1 MNNILICTYGGIMS
15 EQILFVDDEKFI
27 LSLAERIFQ
36 DRGFDILTF
45 LNAQDAL
52 ECVKNNEIAV
62 LVSDNMMPTMTG
74 IELLSKVRAISPDTV
89 CILMTGYVNLQTALD
104 AINKAEAFRFIVK
117 PWDNKSLIEMIDD
130 AMKRYKLKKS
140 IRTGDEATMLSLI
153 HALELRDPYT
163 KGHSERVAEYS
174 IMLALALDVQPEK
187 LNAIKYGG
195 WLHDCGKIG
204 ISENILHGEGPLDE
218 AQLHIIKN
226 HPLWGADIV
235 KDAHLSE
242 STVNIIRYH
251 HERFDVNGYPFGSK
265 AHNIP
270 IEARIVAV
278 ADVYD
283 ALTTKRSY
291 RDAYSKETALE
302 ILSSMKGNVLDPE
315 IVDVFTAL
323 FEKQTPKRTESL
335 QENYH
340 N

>member
-1 MNNILICTYGGIMS
+1 ML

-36 DRGFDILTF
+36 DRGFNILTCI
-45 LNAQDAL
+45 NPHDAL
-52 ECVKNNEIAV
+52 ECVKNNEIAI

-74 IELLSKVRAISPDTV
+74 IELLSRVRAISPDTV
-89 CILMTGYVNLQTALD
+89 SILMTGYANLQTALD

-117 PWDNKSLIEMIDD
+117 PWDNQSLIEMVDD

-163 KGHSERVAEYS
+163 KGHSDRVAEYS
-174 IMLALALDVQPEK
+174 IIIAQALDIQPEN
-187 LNAIKYGG
+187 LNAIRYGG

-226 HPLWGADIV
+226 HPLWGVDIV
-235 KDAHLSE
+235 KDAHLSDV
-242 STVNIIRYH
+242 TVNIIRYH
-251 HERFDVNGYPFGSK
+251 HERFDGNGYPFGSK
-265 AHNIP
+265 ADEIP
-270 IEARIVAV
+270 LEARIVAV

-291 RDAYSKETALE
+291 RDAYSKGTSLE
-302 ILSSMKGNVLDPE
+302 ILSSMRANVLDPE
-315 IVDVFTAL
+315 IVNIFISLFDESFTL
-323 FEKQTPKRTESL
+323 RTVSILENQTL
-335 QENYH
+335 
-340 N
+340 

>member
-1 MNNILICTYGGIMS
+1 MS

-36 DRGFDILTF
+36 DSGFNILTF

-74 IELLSKVRAISPDTV
+74 IELLSKVRVISPDTV
-89 CILMTGYVNLQTALD
+89 SILMTGYANLQTALD

-117 PWDNKSLIEMIDD
+117 PWDNQSLIEMVDD

-174 IMLALALDVQPEK
+174 IMIAQALDIQPENI
-187 LNAIKYGG
+187 NAIKYGG

-226 HPLWGADIV
+226 HPLWGVNIV

-242 STVNIIRYH
+242 ITVNIIRYH
-251 HERFDVNGYPFGSK
+251 HERFDGNGYPFGSK
-265 AHNIP
+265 GDNIP
-270 IEARIVAV
+270 LEARIVAV

-291 RDAYSKETALE
+291 RDAFLKETALE

-315 IVDVFTAL
+315 IVNKFISLFDESFTL
-323 FEKQTPKRTESL
+323 NTESISD
-335 QENYH
+335 NH
-340 N
+340 TH

>member
-1 MNNILICTYGGIMS
+1 MS

-36 DRGFDILTF
+36 DRGFNILTCI
-45 LNAQDAL
+45 NPHDAF

-74 IELLSKVRAISPDTV
+74 IDLLSRVRAISPDTV
-89 CILMTGYVNLQTALD
+89 SILMTGYANLQTALD

-117 PWDNKSLIEMIDD
+117 PWDNQSLIEMVDD

-163 KGHSERVAEYS
+163 KGHSDRVAEYS
-174 IMLALALDVQPEK
+174 IIIAQALDIQPEN

-204 ISENILHGEGPLDE
+204 ISENILLGEGPLDE

-226 HPLWGADIV
+226 HPLWGVDIV
-235 KDAHLSE
+235 KDSHLSE
-242 STVNIIRYH
+242 ITVNIIRYH
-251 HERFDVNGYPFGSK
+251 HERFDGNGYPFGSK
-265 AHNIP
+265 ADDIP

-291 RDAYSKETALE
+291 RDAYSKENALE

-315 IVDVFTAL
+315 IVNIFISLFDESFTL
-323 FEKQTPKRTESL
+323 RTVSIP
-335 QENYH
+335 ENH
-340 N
+340 TH

>member
-1 MNNILICTYGGIMS
+1 MS

-36 DRGFDILTF
+36 DREFNILTCI
-45 LNAQDAL
+45 NPHDAL

-62 LVSDNMMPTMTG
+62 LISDNMMPTMTG
-74 IELLSKVRAISPDTV
+74 IDLLSRVRVISPDTV
-89 CILMTGYVNLQTALD
+89 SILMTGYANLQTALD

-117 PWDNKSLIEMIDD
+117 PWDNQSLIEMVDD

-140 IRTGDEATMLSLI
+140 IRTGDESTMLSLI
-153 HALELRDPYT
+153 HALELSDSYT

-174 IMLALALDVQPEK
+174 IMIALALDVQPEN
-187 LNAIKYGG
+187 LNSIKYGG

-204 ISENILHGEGPLDE
+204 ISENILHNEGPLDE

-226 HPLWGADIV
+226 HPLWGVDIV

-242 STVNIIRYH
+242 TIVNIIRYH
-251 HERFDVNGYPFGSK
+251 HERFDGNGYPFGLK
-265 AHNIP
+265 ADEIP
-270 IEARIVAV
+270 SEARIVAV

-283 ALTTKRSY
+283 ALTTKRAY

-302 ILSSMKGNVLDPE
+302 ILSSMKGNILDPE
-315 IVDVFTAL
+315 IVNL
-323 FEKQTPKRTESL
+323 FISL
-335 QENYH
+335 SE
-340 N
+340 

>member
-1 MNNILICTYGGIMS
+1 MQ

-45 LNAQDAL
+45 LNPQEAL

-74 IELLSKVRAISPDTV
+74 IELLSRVRVISPDTV
-89 CILMTGYVNLQTALD
+89 SILMTGYVNLQTALD

-117 PWDNKSLIEMIDD
+117 PWDNHILIEMVED

-163 KGHSERVAEYS
+163 RGHSERVAEYS
-174 IMLALALDVQPEK
+174 IMLAEALNVHSDK
-187 LNAIKYGG
+187 INAIKYGG

-204 ISENILHGEGPLDE
+204 ISENILHGEGPLDDS
-218 AQLHIIKN
+218 QLHIIKN
-226 HPLWGADIV
+226 HPLWGVDIV
-235 KDAHLSE
+235 QDAHLSE
-242 STVNIIRYH
+242 ITVNIIRFH
-251 HERFDVNGYPFGSK
+251 HERFDGNGYPFGSK
-265 AHNIP
+265 ADDIP
-270 IEARIVAV
+270 VEARIVAV

-291 RDAYSKETALE
+291 RDAYAKETALE
-302 ILSSMKGNVLDPE
+302 IMSSMKGTVLDPE
-315 IVDVFTAL
+315 IVDVFIAL
-323 FEKQTPKRTESL
+323 FNEQADSCSINGVEIKIES
-335 QENYH
+335 
-340 N
+340 

>member
-1 MNNILICTYGGIMS
+1 MS

-36 DRGFDILTF
+36 DSGFNILTF

-74 IELLSKVRAISPDTV
+74 IELLSKVRVISPDTV
-89 CILMTGYVNLQTALD
+89 SILMTGYANLQTALD

-117 PWDNKSLIEMIDD
+117 PWDNQSLIEMVDD

-174 IMLALALDVQPEK
+174 IMIAQALDIQPENI
-187 LNAIKYGG
+187 NAIKYGG

-226 HPLWGADIV
+226 HPLWGVNIV

-242 STVNIIRYH
+242 ITVNIIRYH
-251 HERFDVNGYPFGSK
+251 HERFDGNGYPFGSK
-265 AHNIP
+265 GDNIP
-270 IEARIVAV
+270 LEARIVAV

-291 RDAYSKETALE
+291 RDAFSKETAFE

-315 IVDVFTAL
+315 IVDIFISLFDESFTL
-323 FEKQTPKRTESL
+323 RTESIPD
-335 QENYH
+335 NH
-340 N
+340 TH

>member
-1 MNNILICTYGGIMS
+1 MS
-15 EQILFVDDEKFI
+15 EQILFVDDEKFV

-36 DRGFDILTF
+36 DSGFNILTF

-74 IELLSKVRAISPDTV
+74 IELLSKVRVISPDTV
-89 CILMTGYVNLQTALD
+89 SILMTGYANLQTALD

-117 PWDNKSLIEMIDD
+117 PWDNQSLIEMVDD

-153 HALELRDPYT
+153 HALELRDSYT

-174 IMLALALDVQPEK
+174 ILIAQALDIQPEN

-226 HPLWGADIV
+226 HPLWGVNIV

-242 STVNIIRYH
+242 ITVNIIRYH
-251 HERFDVNGYPFGSK
+251 HERFDGNGYPFGSK
-265 AHNIP
+265 GDNIP
-270 IEARIVAV
+270 LEARIVAV

-291 RDAYSKETALE
+291 RDAFSKETALE

-315 IVDVFTAL
+315 IVDKFISLFDESFTL
-323 FEKQTPKRTESL
+323 HTESIP
-335 QENYH
+335 EN
-340 N
+340 

>member
-1 MNNILICTYGGIMS
+1 MRGFMS

-36 DRGFDILTF
+36 DRGFNILTF
-45 LNAQDAL
+45 LNPQDAL
-52 ECVKNNEIAV
+52 ECAKNNEIAV

-74 IELLSKVRAISPDTV
+74 IDLLSRVRAISPDTV
-89 CILMTGYVNLQTALD
+89 SILMTGYATLQTALD

-117 PWDNKSLIEMIDD
+117 PWDNQSLIEMVDD

-174 IMLALALDVQPEK
+174 IMIALAQGSNPDNF
-187 LNAIKYGG
+187 NAIKYGG

-226 HPLWGADIV
+226 HPLWGVDIV

-242 STVNIIRYH
+242 ITVNIIRYH
-251 HERFDVNGYPFGSK
+251 HERFDGNGYPFGSK
-265 AHNIP
+265 GYDIP
-270 IEARIVAV
+270 LEARIVAV

-291 RDAYSKETALE
+291 RDAYSKENALE
-302 ILSSMKGNVLDPE
+302 ILSSMKGTVLDSE
-315 IVDVFTAL
+315 IVDIFISL
-323 FEKQTPKRTESL
+323 FDESI
-335 QENYH
+335 H
-340 N
+340 A